1 MPSETNEVLESIDKH
16 IKKFGWGIVSFED
29 DKPLYVTSVGIH
41 QSLGFSEIIVL
52 GLPVEVSHRII
63 NSVALQMRSGR
74 KIKNRTPYED
84 IIEGSRVI
92 LLDVDRRKRRPYFE
106 LAEEYYGHNKFPI
119 SQLVWSDVNNFL
131 PWEDGYDEEL
141 MPVQPVLNDGVMN
154 LRVV

>member
-1 MPSETNEVLESIDKH
+1 MHPMPSETNEVLESIDKH

-119 SQLVWSDVNNFL
+119 SQLV
-131 PWEDGYDEEL
+131 
-141 MPVQPVLNDGVMN
+141 
-154 LRVV
+154 